1 MIFIKELLQYN
12 AVFNR
17 FEALIRLISMYNSN
31 YIIARPISTDVVL
44 TKVNSMT
51 ELPYPMRRMSLT
63 LDEKKQIIVCD
74 TFSCKTL

>member
-31 YIIARPISTDVVL
+31 YIIARPMSTDVVL

-51 ELPYPMRRMSLT
+51 ELPYPMRQMSLT
-63 LDEKKQIIVCD
+63 LDEKKRIIVCD
-74 TFSCKTL
+74 TFSSKTL

>member
-12 AVFNR
+12 AVFNC

-31 YIIARPISTDVVL
+31 YIIARSISTDVVL
-44 TKVNSMT
+44 TKVNFMT
-51 ELPYPMRRMSLT
+51 KLPYPMRRMSLT

>member
-44 TKVNSMT
+44 TKVNFMT

-63 LDEKKQIIVCD
+63 LHEKKQIIVCD
-74 TFSCKTL
+74 TFSSKTL

>member
-12 AVFNR
+12 AVFNC

-51 ELPYPMRRMSLT
+51 ELPYPMRRMSLI

>member
-44 TKVNSMT
+44 TKVNFMT
-51 ELPYPMRRMSLT
+51 ELPYPTRRMSLT

-74 TFSCKTL
+74 TFSSKTL

>member
-31 YIIARPISTDVVL
+31 YIIARPMSTDVVL

-51 ELPYPMRRMSLT
+51 ELPYPMRQMSLT

-74 TFSCKTL
+74 TFSSKTL

>member
-44 TKVNSMT
+44 AKVNSMT

>member
-12 AVFNR
+12 AVFNH

-31 YIIARPISTDVVL
+31 YIIARPMSTDVVL

-74 TFSCKTL
+74 TFSSKTL

>member
-31 YIIARPISTDVVL
+31 YIIARPMSTDVML

-51 ELPYPMRRMSLT
+51 ELPYPMRQIYLT

-74 TFSCKTL
+74 TFSSKML

>member
-12 AVFNR
+12 AVFNC

-31 YIIARPISTDVVL
+31 YIIARSISTDVVL

-51 ELPYPMRRMSLT
+51 KLPYPMRRMSLT